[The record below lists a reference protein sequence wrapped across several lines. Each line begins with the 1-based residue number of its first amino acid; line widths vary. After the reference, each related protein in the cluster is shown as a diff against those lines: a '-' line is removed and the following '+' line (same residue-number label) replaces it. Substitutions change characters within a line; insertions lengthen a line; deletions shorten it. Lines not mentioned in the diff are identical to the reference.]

1 MSPFL
6 PPKFMQG
13 VISRDENWFKTN
25 YCLVI
30 TYDALLG
37 RVTKPTWSTSNR
49 RLFPNLK
56 KGYFQMKQTFISKCE
71 ILWYFDT
78 IRPSFLSFK
87 TNICK
92 PSSWC
97 QRYFQAGGTA
107 HPTGGWI
114 LPEFC
119 SHPHC
124 PVFLTFALTP
134 GCLLSSSQCSSNPHI
149 SAIKTPQHSG
159 LMLWKKEI
167 FSLTVKWSPW
177 TKPLIVLWQ
186 EGDLP
191 WIFRKASL
199 LLCSGGIWT
208 IAGLKRDSSLQAS
221 KFGGGPR
228 MLTKEGSYHQ
238 LLCNYRSAC
247 SPSQILQT
255 FWKETGDIW
264 TCKLQR
270 TV

>member
-1 MSPFL
+1 MTCCQFFLNKASKGTEFWSHLVNEPISPSQIHARCNFN
-6 PPKFMQG
+6 K
-13 VISRDENWFKTN
+13 NWFKTN

-159 LMLWKKEI
+159 LMLWKKRNI
-167 FSLTVKWSPW
+167 FFNRKV
-177 TKPLIVLWQ
+177 KPLNKTPDCFVARR
-186 EGDLP
+186 G
-191 WIFRKASL
+191 
-199 LLCSGGIWT
+199 
-208 IAGLKRDSSLQAS
+208 SSLD
-221 KFGGGPR
+221 F
-228 MLTKEGSYHQ
+228 
-238 LLCNYRSAC
+238 
-247 SPSQILQT
+247 
-255 FWKETGDIW
+255 
-264 TCKLQR
+264 
-270 TV
+270 